1 MSYAQSLFLFFRS
14 KIEVLHSSI
23 PSISYAS
30 ESPNL
35 VTDNAQLIHFYPLDL
50 DKLID
55 FILKLK
61 PSTSP
66 ADFMPAHLFREVFS
80 VIGPAVLAIIN
91 NSLSSGVI
99 PSCLKHLFL
108 KKPNLNLILV
118 WFY

>member
-1 MSYAQSLFLFFRS
+1 MSYAQSFFLFFRS

-23 PSISYAS
+23 PSIYYAS
-30 ESPNL
+30 ESPNS

-55 FILKLK
+55 FDKLM
-61 PSTSP
+61 
-66 ADFMPAHLFREVFS
+66 DFMPAHLFREVFS

-99 PSCLKHLFL
+99 PSCLKHSFL

-118 WFY
+118 